1 MCGIAGILD
10 YKGKPIARE
19 TLEKMIALLRHRGP
33 DDQGYFCERYAPDVA
48 VGLAHARLSIIDLSQ
63 HARQPMTNED
73 KTLWLVMNGEIYNF
87 LELRASLIA
96 KGHTFYSQGDAE
108 VILHLYEEKGEECIK
123 ELEGM
128 FAFALW
134 DARKKR
140 LFAARDR
147 AGKKPF
153 YYAYKNGAFAFS
165 SEMRTFLIE
174 KDFDA
179 ALDTGAIDYY
189 LAYGYVPSPRTIM
202 RGVKKIPP
210 AHYLILERDTLRV
223 ARYWSLDYRDKL
235 SCAREEDYCAL
246 FLEKFKNAVA
256 RRLVADVPIG
266 AFLSGGIDSSCVVAM
281 MRTLGVKDINTFTI
295 AFDFEDYSEARYANA
310 VAQKFGTRHREFLVK
325 PNAMELLPKLI
336 WHYSEPFGDSSC
348 LPSYYVAQKTKEFVT
363 VALNGD
369 GGDESFLGYERYFG
383 VAFAQKYLRNPRFV
397 KQTLKNA
404 SRLAYALSPSGKKR
418 FFEKVYRFFAA
429 LENPCVRSV
438 EDIYVAWIQIF
449 TAPLRKALYGDSFS
463 SGEDT
468 AKTDSFLK
476 GLIASA
482 PAQETVEKVA
492 YADVNSYLPEDLLVK
507 IDIATMAHAL
517 EGRSPFLDREVMEFA
532 ARLPLAM
539 KLRGTT
545 TKYIVRK
552 AFRGML
558 PPAIAARKK
567 MGFGV
572 PVGRWFR
579 GELKDF
585 LVQTLEGGSL
595 VTQGY
600 FKKDAV
606 SALIR
611 EHCSGAS
618 NHEFRLWTLLNL
630 ELWYHMFIDKKREV
644 TVNV

>member
-1 MCGIAGILD
+1 
-10 YKGKPIARE
+10 
-19 TLEKMIALLRHRGP
+19 
-33 DDQGYFCERYAPDVA
+33 
-48 VGLAHARLSIIDLSQ
+48 
-63 HARQPMTNED
+63 
-73 KTLWLVMNGEIYNF
+73 
-87 LELRASLIA
+87 
-96 KGHTFYSQGDAE
+96 
-108 VILHLYEEKGEECIK
+108 
-123 ELEGM
+123 
-128 FAFALW
+128 
-134 DARKKR
+134 
-140 LFAARDR
+140 
-147 AGKKPF
+147 
-153 YYAYKNGAFAFS
+153 
-165 SEMRTFLIE
+165 
-174 KDFDA
+174 
-179 ALDTGAIDYY
+179 
-189 LAYGYVPSPRTIM
+189 
-202 RGVKKIPP
+202 
-210 AHYLILERDTLRV
+210 
-223 ARYWSLDYRDKL
+223 
-235 SCAREEDYCAL
+235 
-246 FLEKFKNAVA
+246 
-256 RRLVADVPIG
+256 
-266 AFLSGGIDSSCVVAM
+266 

-383 VAFAQKYLRNPRFV
+383 VAFAHKYLRNPRFV
-397 KQTLKNA
+397 KQTLK
-404 SRLAYALSPSGKKR
+404 
-418 FFEKVYRFFAA
+418 
-429 LENPCVRSV
+429 
-438 EDIYVAWIQIF
+438 DIYVAWIQIF